1 MSGLNKIEDFLI
13 DLKIAY
19 EEAAD
24 NAYLVHDSAKGLSN
38 VVIVYDDPVVVIRTK
53 VMEVPSRKREELFET
68 LLRLNGTDIIH
79 GAYGIEGN
87 EVILSDTLEY
97 ATMDK
102 EEFEA
107 SVDAIGLALSQHYPI
122 LSGYRNS

>member
-1 MSGLNKIEDFLI
+1 MSGLNKIEEFLI
-13 DLKIAY
+13 DLKVGY
-19 EEAAD
+19 EEVSE
-24 NAYLVHDSAKGLSN
+24 NTYLLRDGAKGLSN
-38 VVIVYDDPVVVIRTK
+38 VVVVYDDPVVVLRTK
-53 VMEVPSRKREELFET
+53 VMDLPIAKREALFEA

-97 ATMDK
+97 STMDK

-107 SVDAIGLALSQHYPI
+107 SIDAIGLALSQHYPI
-122 LSGYRNS
+122 LSGYRN

>member
-1 MSGLNKIEDFLI
+1 MSGLNKIEEFLI
-13 DLKIAY
+13 DLKVGY
-19 EEAAD
+19 EEVSENTYILSD
-24 NAYLVHDSAKGLSN
+24 GAKGLSN
-38 VVIVYDDPVVVIRTK
+38 VIVVYDDPVVVMRTK
-53 VMEVPSRKREELFET
+53 VMDLPIAKREALFEA
-68 LLRLNGTDIIH
+68 LLRLNGTDILH

-107 SVDAIGLALSQHYPI
+107 SIDAIGLALSQHYPI
-122 LSGYRNS
+122 LSGYRN

>member
-24 NAYLVHDSAKGLSN
+24 NAYLVRDGAKGLSN

-53 VMEVPSRKREELFET
+53 VMEVPSRKREELFKT

-87 EVILSDTLEY
+87 DVILSDTLEY

>member
-1 MSGLNKIEDFLI
+1 MSGLNKIEEFLI
-13 DLKIAY
+13 DLKVGY
-19 EEAAD
+19 EEVSENTYILRD
-24 NAYLVHDSAKGLSN
+24 GAKGLTN
-38 VVIVYDDPVVVIRTK
+38 VIVVYDDPVVVMRTK
-53 VMEVPSRKREELFET
+53 VMDLPIAKREALFEA
-68 LLRLNGTDIIH
+68 LLRLNGTDILH

-107 SVDAIGLALSQHYPI
+107 SIDAIGLALSQHYPI
-122 LSGYRNS
+122 LSGYRN

>member
-1 MSGLNKIEDFLI
+1 MSGLNKIEEFLI
-13 DLKIAY
+13 DLKVGY
-19 EEAAD
+19 EEVSENTYILRD
-24 NAYLVHDSAKGLSN
+24 VAKGLSN
-38 VVIVYDDPVVVIRTK
+38 VIVVYDDPVVVMRTK
-53 VMEVPSRKREELFET
+53 VMDLPIAKREALFEA
-68 LLRLNGTDIIH
+68 LLRLNGTDILH

-107 SVDAIGLALSQHYPI
+107 SIDAIGLALSQHYPI
-122 LSGYRNS
+122 LSGYRN